1 MNADTLKSKIT
12 TIINLYNVRNFEEV
26 IQVSNRLVKK
36 NPHNDMLWNILGLA
50 HQQLKEYH
58 KAEISFLRGLQEN
71 PKNISAINNIG
82 NNYKY
87 LNNYHKA
94 EEYYKRALG
103 YNPNYPNTLVNYGN
117 LKFTFNKFEEALKLL
132 NKSLNVNKKLVS
144 AHYNIS
150 LIYQSIG
157 SFEKSLHHL
166 KQINNINPEFTKADK
181 TISGLIDYQNDEDH
195 LDKMKDKLVN
205 LNLNFDQKIN
215 LYFGISK
222 AHEDKK
228 EFKQAFEYLENGNNL
243 KRTQSNYNINEDT
256 KLFANIKK
264 LFNNYQFQPS
274 GQISNKQSPIFV
286 VGMPRSGTT
295 LVEQIISSHPDV
307 SGLGETDFLNSLINK
322 IFFNKEDDKYEDVLN
337 SANQNKLN
345 AISTEYFDIIS
356 HFGTK
361 EKYFTDKS
369 LLNFQWIGLIK
380 IIFPNAK
387 VINCIRD
394 PKDNCLSIYKNLFDH
409 EGAWCYDKNELTQYY
424 KLYSDLM
431 AFWRDKIPNF
441 VYDIKYENLI
451 KDPINQI
458 KLLIKTSN
466 LKWDEKC
473 LNFDKNKSVIKT
485 LSVNQ
490 ARKKI
495 YSSSVKSYD
504 NYKEYN
510 KNLFTDLD

>member
-1 MNADTLKSKIT
+1 MKANDLKNKIS

-26 IQVSNRLVKK
+26 IQETNRLLKK
-36 NPHNDMLWNILGLA
+36 NPHNDMLWNISGLA
-50 HQQLKEYH
+50 YQQLKKYQQ
-58 KAEISFLRGLQEN
+58 AEISFLRGLQEN
-71 PKNISAINNIG
+71 SKNVSVINNIG

-87 LNNYHKA
+87 LNNFNKA
-94 EEYYKRALG
+94 EEYYKRALD
-103 YNPNYPNTLVNYGN
+103 YNPNYPNSLVNYGN

-132 NKSLNVNKKLVS
+132 NKALDINEKLVS

-150 LIYQSIG
+150 LVYQSIG
-157 SFEKSLHHL
+157 NFEKSLFHL
-166 KQINNINPEFTKADK
+166 RLVDSINPEFTKADK
-181 TISGLIDYQNDEDH
+181 TISGLIDYQNDKNH
-195 LDKMKDKLVN
+195 LEKMKDKLEN

-256 KLFANIKK
+256 KLFINIKK

-307 SGLGETDFLNSLINK
+307 SGLGETNFLNSLINK
-322 IFFNKEDDKYEDVLN
+322 IFFNREDDKYEEALN
-337 SANQNKLN
+337 SADQTKLN
-345 AISTEYFDIIS
+345 AISREYFDIIS
-356 HFGTK
+356 HFGTE

-369 LLNFQWIGLIK
+369 LLNFQWIGFIK

-394 PKDNCLSIYKNLFDH
+394 PKNNCLSIYKNLFDH

-431 AFWRDKIPNF
+431 AFWRVKIPNF
-441 VYDIKYENLI
+441 VYNIKYENLI

-458 KLLIKTSN
+458 KLLIKKSN

-473 LNFDKNKSVIKT
+473 LNFDKNKNAIKT

-495 YSSSVKSYD
+495 YTSSVKSYD
-504 NYKEYN
+504 NYKEYT
-510 KNLFTDLD
+510 KNLFVELD

>member
-1 MNADTLKSKIT
+1 MNADRLKNKIS
-12 TIINLYNVRNFEEV
+12 IIVNLYNVRNFEEV
-26 IQVSNRLVKK
+26 IQKSNILIKK
-36 NPHNDMLWNILGLA
+36 NPHNDLLWNILGLA
-50 HQQLKEYH
+50 YQQQKEYQ

-71 PKNISAINNIG
+71 PKNISIINNIG

-87 LNNYHKA
+87 LNNFNKA
-94 EEYYKRALG
+94 EEYYERALK

-132 NKSLNVNKKLVS
+132 NKSLAMNKKLVS

-150 LIYQSIG
+150 LVYQSIG
-157 SFEKSLHHL
+157 NFEKSLLHL
-166 KQINNINPEFTKADK
+166 RLVDSINPEFTKADK
-181 TISGLIDYQNDEDH
+181 TISGLIDYQNDKNH
-195 LDKMKDKLVN
+195 LEKMKDKLGN

-256 KLFANIKK
+256 KLFSNIKK
-264 LFNNYQFQPS
+264 LFNNYQFPTS
-274 GQISNKQSPIFV
+274 GQISNNQSPIFV

-307 SGLGETDFLNSLINK
+307 SGLGETNFLNSLIKK
-322 IFFNKEDDKYEDVLN
+322 IFFNREDDKYEEALN
-337 SANQNKLN
+337 NEGQNKLN
-345 AISTEYFDIIS
+345 AISSEYFDIIS
-356 HFGTK
+356 YFGAE

-369 LLNFQWIGLIK
+369 LLNFHWIGFIK

-394 PKDNCLSIYKNLFDH
+394 PKNNCLSIYKNLFDH

-431 AFWRDKIPNF
+431 DFWRDKMPNF

-473 LNFDKNKSVIKT
+473 LNFDKNKNAIKT

-504 NYKEYN
+504 NYKEYT
-510 KNLFTDLD
+510 KNLFVELD